1 MVFPLVWT
9 TNVLYIK
16 VMVVFALHVLCHK
29 ENSKCYFKSTEENLR
44 MVVCDMM
51 MCMNMPLNG
60 RHTKLTSIRKEVL
73 HFMTTQIC
81 HFHFQ
86 LKHFLVGLVAVI
98 RPEPQKEPFVSV
110 KVTTDSKAGIGTS
123 LLTRMQ

>member
-1 MVFPLVWT
+1 
-9 TNVLYIK
+9 
-16 VMVVFALHVLCHK
+16 MVVFALHVLCHK
-29 ENSKCYFKSTEENLR
+29 ENSKCYFKSTEDILR

-51 MCMNMPLNG
+51 MCMNNEYAPKWKT
-60 RHTKLTSIRKEVL
+60 HKTLTSIRKEVL